1 MIVSMETFR
10 GNLLSVGLLTLAATG
25 VLALG
30 DYNFLNAT
38 PIFEVLFFI
47 LAISS
52 FFFSTKSRGA
62 QVVQIMFIA
71 YLIINYGLMVI
82 SETKDIKDFL
92 QINKAF
98 IYAPFL
104 VMFLGANAISNKKA
118 VSLFKVLLL
127 AFLFKYLLSVLLG
140 YERPGI
146 FTENNF
152 ELSFLMLLYMAIS
165 DSLGDKKLKYFLALS
180 IVVALSGSRSAMIAL
195 IALYFFVFLRHFS
208 IKIILRLI
216 PFIVLSLL
224 AAYIF
229 IDRMVGDIYTID
241 RVKFLDVFLLQIEGW
256 SWYDYIFGSY
266 PITSIDTTGCM
277 LLAYYSSLFSYSG
290 DGSCYS
296 VILHS
301 YFLRVIFDHG
311 LFGLCA
317 LIAFYIW
324 IFKRAGVEK
333 WKLMGFLALVFC
345 NSLSVSAVNSVYF
358 CLGLIFLLESG
369 KWDCT
374 SKTKADHQYAHTLK
388 RNEC

>member
-1 MIVSMETFR
+1 MMISMKTFR
-10 GNLLSVGLLTLAATG
+10 ENLLSVGLLTLAATG
-25 VLALG
+25 VLAFG

-38 PIFEVLFFI
+38 PIFEILFFI
-47 LAISS
+47 LALSS
-52 FFFSTKSRGA
+52 FFFSTKSKGA

-127 AFLFKYLLSVLLG
+127 AFLFKYLFSVLLG

-152 ELSFLMLLYMAIS
+152 ELSFLMLLYMAVS
-165 DSLGDKKLKYFLALS
+165 DSLGDKKMKYFLVLS
-180 IVVALSGSRSAMIAL
+180 FIVILSGSRSAMVAL
-195 IALYFFVFLRHFS
+195 IVLYLVIFLRHLS
-208 IKIILRLI
+208 IKIVLRLI
-216 PFIVLSLL
+216 PLTILSLL
-224 AAYIF
+224 AVYIF
-229 IDRMVGDIYTID
+229 VDRMVGDVYTID

-256 SWYDYIFGSY
+256 SWYNYIFGSY

-311 LFGLCA
+311 LFGLCT
-317 LIAFYIW
+317 LITFYIW
-324 IFKRAGVEK
+324 IFKSAGVEK
-333 WKLMGFLALVFC
+333 WKLVGFLALVFC

-358 CLGLIFLLESG
+358 CLGLIFVLGSG
-369 KWDCT
+369 RWDGISEAKAEYQCT
-374 SKTKADHQYAHTLK
+374 HTLK
-388 RNEC
+388 RDKC